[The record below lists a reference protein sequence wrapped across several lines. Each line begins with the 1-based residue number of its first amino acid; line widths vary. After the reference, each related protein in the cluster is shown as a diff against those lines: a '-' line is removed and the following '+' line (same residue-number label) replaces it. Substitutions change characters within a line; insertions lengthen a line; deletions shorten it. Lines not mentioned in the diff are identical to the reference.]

1 MKNINSWHDIE
12 WDIIE
17 DQVFQLQLRIFRAAE
32 NRELNK
38 VHKLQTCLISS
49 YFARY
54 LSIRKVVFDNIGKK
68 VSKIDMLTLFSP
80 VERFVLSNHL
90 LFDKTNSI
98 VQQFYKFYPDGKQRV
113 FLLST
118 IEDRAK
124 QMLAYLALS
133 PQWEAQFE
141 LVNYKLRL
149 TSNRV
154 IFDPMEAIFFGVSK
168 KSGWVLKAN
177 ISKYFQQTNYPDLI
191 EKCQTFPEM
200 QKQIDVWLQTGVLNI
215 KKYISPSLNISQK
228 GIISTLLLNILIH
241 DFQKNINT
249 YIKTLTKHRQNDLKL
264 LSYIRYESN
273 FIILY
278 PSHESLEGLQL
289 TTKQFFKSIGLK
301 LHPIKT
307 KFICSQKAIAKP
319 FLGLTFLDFDIIQK
333 LKSIEQVINYKFSYQ
348 NFDVLICPSKIEVQ
362 NYKLR
367 IREIIRKSRGT
378 TQQKLIQRLDPL
390 IQKWTLMKKTQII
403 SKNLK
408 NLDQYLFIHL
418 WKWARKRHSKMS
430 KSDLIH
436 KYWHKVNGTTWVFGV
451 KLSTNILFE
460 LQLHSKISLQRY
472 TEVKNRSSQLNT
484 NLIYRGTRTYK
495 STLMP
500 LVKTQLI
507 RKQKGRCMVCGSF
520 FRPIDIIENE
530 NITPKFPKKI
540 KNYKNNIQ
548 LVHHYCHLKKTK
560 TKMLEIHRN
569 IKLK

>member
-49 YFARY
+49 SFARY
-54 LSIRKVVFDNIGKK
+54 LSIRKIVFDNIGKK
-68 VSKIDMLTLFSP
+68 ISKMDTITLFSP
-80 VERFVLSNHL
+80 VERFILSNHL
-90 LFDKTNSI
+90 LFNETNSI
-98 VQQFYKFYPDGKQRV
+98 VQRFYKFYPDGKQRV

-124 QMLAYLALS
+124 QMLAYLVLS

-141 LVNYKLRL
+141 LANYKLRL
-149 TSNRV
+149 TSSRL
-154 IFDPMEAIFFGVSK
+154 IFDPIEAIFFGISK
-168 KSGWVLKAN
+168 KSGWGLKTN
-177 ISKYFQQTNYPDLI
+177 ISKYFQQTNYPYLV

-200 QKQIDVWLQTGVLNI
+200 QKQIKIWLQTGVLNV

-228 GIISTLLLNILIH
+228 GIISTLLLNILIY
-241 DFQKNINT
+241 DLQRNINT
-249 YIKTLTKHRQNDLKL
+249 YIKTLTKYRQNDLKL
-264 LSYIRYESN
+264 LPYIRYESN

-278 PSHESLEGLQL
+278 PSHESLEGLQVI
-289 TTKQFFKSIGLK
+289 TKQFFKSIGLK
-301 LHPIKT
+301 LYPIKT
-307 KFICSQKAIAKP
+307 KFICTQKDIAKP
-319 FLGLTFLDFDIIQK
+319 FLGLTFLDFDIIRK
-333 LKSIEQVINYKFSYQ
+333 LKGIEQVINYKFSYQ
-348 NFDVLICPSKIEVQ
+348 DFDVLICSSKIEVQ

-390 IQKWTLMKKTQII
+390 IQKWTLMKKTRTI
-403 SKNLK
+403 SKSLK

-436 KYWHKVNGTTWVFGV
+436 KYWHKVNEKTWVFGV
-451 KLSTNILFE
+451 KLSANILFE
-460 LQLHSKISLQRY
+460 LQFHSKISLQGY
-472 TEVKNRSSQLNT
+472 TGVKNKASRLDT

-495 STLMP
+495 STLIP

-507 RKQKGRCMVCGSF
+507 RKQKERCMVCGRL
-520 FRPIDIIENE
+520 FRPVDIIENE
-530 NITPKFPKKI
+530 NITPKVFKKI

-548 LVHHYCHLKKTK
+548 VVHHYCHLKKTK
-560 TKMLEIHRN
+560 TRMLEIHRN